1 MPAHITE
8 NDDTTTSN
16 LPTST
21 TPSACHLV
29 QGGSSIRLQQDDQ
42 ERLVRCIQR
51 DQTALARAA
60 ARRAMHWPPGT
71 RGKPGHA
78 GNIAS
83 ARLSV
88 HKYTLCCKR
97 CGSLVDMRSAKVE
110 ATLREHGPRRALR
123 ARLRA
128 AGFRLGAA
136 SFALGDGCASA
147 SCSSSHRLP
156 VFKERQQMMAQQLLG
171 RERVLLAWPHN
182 THDSEFWRQPS
193 DGRVVVL
200 RQATSYRSSP
210 HASPERSSSGPGSRN
225 SATHA

>member
-21 TPSACHLV
+21 RPSACHLV

-123 ARLRA
+123 A

-156 VFKERQQMMAQQLLG
+156 VFIERQRMMAQQLLG
-171 RERVLLAWPHN
+171 RERVLLAWPRD
-182 THDSEFWRQPS
+182 TQDTAFWRRPS
-193 DGRVVVL
+193 AAVGAAVL
-200 RQATSYRSSP
+200 KAFATAEDRSG
-210 HASPERSSSGPGSRN
+210 SSSSSSSSSSRRRRW
-225 SATHA
+225 